1 MVIDIKDSKI
11 QITILVFSLL
21 LSSVFVLRFI
31 SNDEREDSI
40 DKNSLTYYENKEA
53 QLYVNDTIYY
63 KRNDRR
69 LMSPAVNE
77 EYKLVFFFI
86 AKCASSEWKRMLVRM
101 MGSPKWCARWIH
113 KPEVNGL
120 KFLYDYSIDE
130 AQEIMTSPEW
140 KRAVFVRNPKD
151 RVLSAFLD
159 KVVSHSQHFTSNMC
173 PSYGRHGYDA
183 QKCIDNHKDFGFFL
197 KNITTTLENKHWMP
211 IFNQIDNKWW
221 PYINFIGN
229 LENISEDAS
238 KLLQSV
244 KSEKDEI
251 SAWEHWG
258 KTGWSDDERDCEAEG
273 TQAFFAKER
282 LTA

>member
-1 MVIDIKDSKI
+1 
-11 QITILVFSLL
+11 
-21 LSSVFVLRFI
+21 
-31 SNDEREDSI
+31 
-40 DKNSLTYYENKEA
+40 
-53 QLYVNDTIYY
+53 
-63 KRNDRR
+63 
-69 LMSPAVNE
+69 MSPAVNE

-101 MGSPKWCARWIH
+101 MGSPKWCAHWIH

-159 KVVSHSQHFTSNMC
+159 KVVSHSQHFTSNLC

-197 KNITTTLENKHWMP
+197 KNITTTIENKHWMP

-244 KSEKDEI
+244 KSEKDGI
-251 SAWEHWG
+251 SAWERWG

-273 TQAFFAKER
+273 TQAFLQKKDSRHKTDAHEKLRKYYTPELEIFVEEHYAKDFSNPYFDFTPFQLFPHDDPTKSGSIGQR
-282 LTA
+282 